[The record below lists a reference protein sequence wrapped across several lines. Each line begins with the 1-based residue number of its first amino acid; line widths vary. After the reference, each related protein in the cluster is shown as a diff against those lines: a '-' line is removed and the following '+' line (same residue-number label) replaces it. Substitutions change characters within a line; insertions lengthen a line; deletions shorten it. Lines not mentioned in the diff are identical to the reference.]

1 METEC
6 NGMILF
12 RGIQLLN
19 RSPQIEIKVC
29 VKPTAGTDPGF
40 FLGGDA
46 PLRNKVTDI
55 MFLFFVFLT
64 MLCYLCTK
72 RNKGVVVVVDR

>member
-1 METEC
+1 
-6 NGMILF
+6 MILF

-19 RSPQIEIKVC
+19 RSPQTEIKVY
-29 VKPTAGTDPGF
+29 VKPTAGADPGF

-46 PLRNKVTDI
+46 PLRNKVTDK
-55 MFLFFVFLT
+55 MFFFSILT

-72 RNKGVVVVVDR
+72 RNKGVVVVVVDR